1 MQAYE
6 LFRVWDSLVLEDEE
20 KKLREWGVRHDGH
33 MEGEASRGLL
43 CLGLG

>member
-20 KKLREWGVRHDGH
+20 KKLREWVSGMMAIWKVKPLVVFC
-33 MEGEASRGLL
+33 A
-43 CLGLG
+43 